1 MRNPILIFDNLRETY
16 LRYLDSPFDLRYPDL
31 VQERRDLIDQDG
43 RIYRYPLI
51 EAVPAYRRCNE
62 TFDQMAHT
70 LLDSSWPTGLLNDLI
85 DFVAFGLFPAGRRPY
100 THQRDSF
107 DESVLQHHDVIVT
120 TGTGSGKTECFFL
133 PIAAALIR
141 ESANWSAPGN
151 RESHW
156 DWWRHYTMQGQ
167 RRRWAPRIN
176 QRVHETRH
184 AAMRALILYPLN
196 ALVEDQLGRLRD
208 GFDSPAVQTWLD
220 SHRNGNRF
228 YFGRYTGRTPIS
240 GVQASSRVGKLRDE
254 LRSIDQDVQQVAGTP
269 AERFFQNLNG
279 SEMWSRWDMQDSPPD
294 ILVTNYVMLNIM
306 LMRAVEAPIFSQT
319 RAWLEADPSHVFH
332 LVVDELH
339 TYRGTAGTEVAYLL
353 RALYDRLG
361 LSPDSD
367 QLRIIASS
375 ASLEDDPSGLDYL
388 EGFFDRNQNRFRVI
402 SGDIEPPD
410 LNAATAIS
418 GHAVALRQI
427 HQSAEAASGMIE
439 ESAAR
444 DFNTN
449 VGGPDFPDGT
459 SAEQIVASALEHI
472 QAPDAIRVVCTSP
485 ENSNELIPRMPQE
498 IAQSLFHQLS
508 ENEAAEATTGLL
520 TGLSQA
526 RHASGEAPLV
536 MRAHLFFRNL
546 QGMWICTDPLCNVAP
561 QRQDQCPAGCLH
573 YVPRLTCDCGARVLE
588 LLYCESCGEI
598 FFGGYR
604 QDGQNPNEWYLSP
617 EHPNL
622 EASADAASFERDYMS
637 YAIYWPAQA
646 GMTPASAQWTQDG
659 VARRWRAVQY
669 TPDDGL
675 LHLGGGN
682 GYLYYVPSMHGQNP
696 PSVASASQAYSSRCP
711 RCDSDWSWR
720 SLGSP
725 IRTLRTG
732 FQKISQIL
740 CDSLLRQIP
749 HTVDG
754 NNRKLVVFSDSRQD
768 SAKLSAG
775 MRVSHYLDA
784 VRQALTTSIATV
796 GLGAIA
802 FNAQALGQQLTDEET
817 ELASEFSVLH
827 PHDATA
833 IMMAA
838 SPNTANLPSP
848 SHPPLTAHQ
857 ATQQIINRAN
867 NGPFRVTE
875 HFPEVASRL
884 LSKGMNPG
892 GYGQQQLW
900 TDWEELTGSW
910 RDLYHWNPNGMV
922 SEKTHSELMQPQQ
935 QHLRRIQNQSI
946 LELINIIFA
955 SGRRSLESLLIAYA
969 TTDRINFPAS
979 DQLVQQAAD
988 GVIRLL
994 GQRRRIE
1001 THSSFVQNTPP
1012 AFVGA
1017 YLYEIARLH
1026 NLHPEDF
1033 TNDVINHLTNADCVV
1048 SSVIRMHGLC
1058 LMLPDDTFYECP
1070 DCRRIHLHPSGGI
1083 CTECL
1088 VQLGQ
1093 PVPLAHAQTSLD
1105 YYTYLATQAGPLFRL
1120 NCEELTGQTNTSDA
1134 RKRQRLFQDVCL
1146 PNEEIALADIVDLL
1160 SVTTTMEAGV
1170 DIGSLL
1176 AVMMANMPPMRFNYQ
1191 QRVGRAGRRGAGLS
1205 IALTLCRGRSHDD
1218 YYFQRPVRITADPPP
1233 QPYVDMRQDTILKRV
1248 LVKEIMRQAFL
1259 GLDLFVGEGGDN
1271 VHGEFGTA
1279 DAWTQ
1284 PPDNPPPGTPQGAI
1298 VRHLVSLWIQN
1309 NPASISH
1316 ACDML
1321 LAYTDPILQAQ
1332 RPALIAYIQ
1341 NDLIGEID
1349 NVVNDQSLSD
1359 QSLSKR
1365 LAYRGILP
1373 MFGFPTRVRL
1383 LHHHPPTARPW
1394 PPDNTVDRDLDIAI
1408 SQFAPSAETV
1418 KDGVVHTAVGVADYQ
1433 PQGQSVVQMPNPLGP
1448 PVPIG
1453 VCRRCQTVDRS
1464 DPPDSSC
1471 PVCGATTNEDPG
1483 YEIANLSEPKGFR
1496 TWYGS
1501 SRDFNGEFEW
1511 TPRGSH
1517 PRVGFRPINMTQH
1530 SNFEVWSGSD
1540 TVYIINDNNGQF
1552 FNFERLSQG
1561 ETWVTREALER
1572 SGLDNP
1578 DSVLTAGGQ
1587 PDRRALSS
1595 IKLTNVL
1602 VLGIQNPLPVGLRC
1616 PPLVADQQVEGRAAL
1631 LSFGYMIRRAISVRL
1646 DIDERE
1652 IKVGIRV
1659 MPDAAGQIIG
1669 QVFISDSLENGA
1681 GYSSV
1686 YGDPAVAED
1695 LLRYIA
1701 GQTTQEFFGPI
1712 ANNPHRDDCRTSCPD
1727 CLRDFSNL
1735 AFHSIL
1741 DWRVALDMVRLALD
1755 PNATID
1761 FTVPYWQGLDQIVAP
1776 PYLQAVDLQQVQFGG
1791 LVAGRDGNYVEIIT
1805 HPLWDRDPNSFGPT
1819 LANAYTQ
1826 ALAAGATEIGF
1837 KSIFEILRRPY

>member
-1 MRNPILIFDNLRETY
+1 MKNPILIFDNLREIY
-16 LRYLDSPFDLRYPDL
+16 LRYLDSPFNLRYPDL

-51 EAVPAYRRCNE
+51 EAVPAYQRCEE
-62 TFDQMAHT
+62 TFNQVAHT
-70 LLDSSWPTGLLNDLI
+70 LLDSSWPTGLLNNLN

-141 ESANWSAPGN
+141 ESANWSAPEN
-151 RESHW
+151 RESQW
-156 DWWRHYTMQGQ
+156 DWWRRYTMRGT
-167 RRRWAPRIN
+167 RRYYASRIS
-176 QRVHETRH
+176 QRVHETRT

-208 GFDSPAVQTWLD
+208 GFDSPAVQAWLD
-220 SHRNGNRF
+220 SQRNGNRF

-240 GVQASSRVGKLRDE
+240 GALATSRVRKLGEE
-254 LRSIDQDVQQVAGTP
+254 LRSIDRDAQQVAGTP
-269 AERFFQNLNG
+269 AERFFQNLIG

-319 RAWLEADPSHVFH
+319 RAWLEADPSNVFY

-339 TYRGTAGTEVAYLL
+339 TYRGTAGTEVAYIL

-361 LSPDSD
+361 LAPDSD
-367 QLRIIASS
+367 QLKIIASS
-375 ASLEDDPSGLDYL
+375 ASLDDDPSGLNYL
-388 EGFFDRNQNRFRVI
+388 EGFFGRSQNRFRVI
-402 SGDIEPPD
+402 SGDIVSPD
-410 LNAATAIS
+410 SNATAVIS
-418 GHAVALRQI
+418 EHATALR
-427 HQSAEAASGMIE
+427 HLNQSIETAAGMIE
-439 ESAAR
+439 ESAAQ
-444 DFNTN
+444 DFNTS
-449 VGGPDFPDGT
+449 VGGPDYPDGT
-459 SAEQIVASALEHI
+459 PSEQILASALEHI
-472 QAPDAIRVVCTSP
+472 QAPDAMLVTCTST
-485 ENSNELIPRMPQE
+485 ENPNELVPRMPQE
-498 IAQSLFHQLS
+498 LAQSLFPELPA
-508 ENEAAEATTGLL
+508 NESAEAITGLL
-520 TGLSQA
+520 SGLSQA
-526 RHASGEAPLV
+526 QDASNEAPLV

-546 QGMWICTDPLCNVAP
+546 QGMWICTDPLCRMVP
-561 QRQDQCPAGCLH
+561 QRQGQCPAGCLH

-604 QDGQNPNEWYLSP
+604 QDGQNPGEWYLSP

-622 EASADAASFERDYMS
+622 EASADAASFERDYIS
-637 YAIYWPAQA
+637 YAIYWPALP
-646 GMTPASAQWTQDG
+646 GITPARAQWTQDY
-659 VARRWRAVQY
+659 VPRHWRAAQY
-669 TPDDGL
+669 SSDDGL
-675 LHLGGGN
+675 LRLGGGG
-682 GYLYYVPSMHGQNP
+682 GYLYYVPPMHEQNP
-696 PSVASASQAYSSRCP
+696 PSVASASQAYSSKCP

-720 SLGSP
+720 PFGSP
-725 IRTLRTG
+725 IRTHRTG
-732 FQKISQIL
+732 FQKISQVL
-740 CDSLLRQIP
+740 CDSLLRQTP

-768 SAKLSAG
+768 AAKLSAG
-775 MRVSHYLDA
+775 MRVSHYKDT
-784 VRQALTTSIATV
+784 VRQALTTSLSTV

-802 FNAQALGQQLTDEET
+802 FNAQARGDQLTDEET
-817 ELASEFSVLH
+817 ELASEFSILH
-827 PHDATA
+827 PRDAIT
-833 IMMAA
+833 IMMAVNPA
-838 SPNTANLPSP
+838 TANLPSSSNP
-848 SHPPLTAHQ
+848 SLTAHQ
-857 ATQQIINRAN
+857 AAQQIINRAN

-875 HFPEVASRL
+875 LFSEVAWRL
-884 LSKGMNPG
+884 LSQGINPG
-892 GYGQQQLW
+892 GYGQEQLW
-900 TDWEELTGSW
+900 TDWEKRTGSW
-910 RDLYHWNPNGMV
+910 RDLYHWNPDGMV
-922 SEKTHSELMQPQQ
+922 SAKTHSELTEPQR
-935 QHLRRIQNQSI
+935 QHLGRIQNQSI
-946 LELINIIFA
+946 IELINIIFA
-955 SGRRSLESLLIAYA
+955 SGRRGLESLLIAYA
-969 TTDRINFPAS
+969 TTDSINFTAS
-979 DQLVQQAAD
+979 GQLVQQAAD

-1001 THSSFVQNTPP
+1001 THNSFIEDTPP
-1012 AFVGA
+1012 AFVAA
-1017 YLYEIARLH
+1017 YLYEIAQLH
-1026 NLHPEDF
+1026 NLQPVDF
-1033 TNDVINHLTNADCVV
+1033 TDEVINYLTNTNCVV
-1048 SSVIRMHGLC
+1048 SSVIRIQGLC
-1058 LMLPDDTFYECP
+1058 LMLPDETFYECP
-1070 DCRRIHLHPSGGI
+1070 DCRRNHLHQSGGI

-1088 VQLGQ
+1088 AQLGQ
-1093 PVPLAHAQTSLD
+1093 TVPLAHAQASPD

-1134 RKRQRLFQDVCL
+1134 RKRQRLFQDVYL
-1146 PNEEIALADIVDLL
+1146 PDEEIALADTLDLL

-1170 DIGSLL
+1170 DIGALL

-1191 QRVGRAGRRGAGLS
+1191 QRVGRAGRRGTGLS

-1259 GLDLFVGEGGDN
+1259 DLNLFVGEGGDN

-1279 DAWTQ
+1279 VAWNH
-1284 PPDNPPPGTPQGAI
+1284 PPENPPPGAPQG
-1298 VRHLVSLWIQN
+1298 VTVCDLVTLWLQN
-1309 NPASISH
+1309 NSTSISH

-1349 NVVNDQSLSD
+1349 NVANDQSLPD

-1383 LHHHPPTARPW
+1383 LHHNPPTIRPW
-1394 PPDNTVDRDLDIAI
+1394 PPDDTVDRDLDIAI
-1408 SQFAPSAETV
+1408 SQFAPLAETV
-1418 KDGVVHTAVGVADYQ
+1418 KDGLVHTAVGVVDYQ
-1433 PQGQSVVQMPNPLGP
+1433 PQGHRIPQMPNPLGP
-1448 PVPIG
+1448 PIPIG
-1453 VCRRCQTVDRS
+1453 ICQCCQTIDGS
-1464 DPPDSSC
+1464 NPPNNSC
-1471 PVCGATTNEDPG
+1471 PVCGATTNDDPG
-1483 YEIANLSEPKGFR
+1483 YGITNSSEPKGFR

-1501 SRDFNGEFEW
+1501 SRDFDGDFEW

-1517 PRVGFRPINMTQH
+1517 PRVGFMPINMTQH
-1530 SNFEVWSGSD
+1530 LNFEVWSDLD
-1540 TVYIINDNNGQF
+1540 TVYTINDNHGRL
-1552 FNFERLSQG
+1552 FNFERLSQR

-1572 SGLDNP
+1572 SGINNP
-1578 DSVLTAGGQ
+1578 DSYLTAGGQ
-1587 PDRRALSS
+1587 IDRRALSS
-1595 IKLTNVL
+1595 IKITNVL

-1616 PPLVADQQVEGRAAL
+1616 SPIVTEHNVEGRAAL

-1659 MPDAAGQIIG
+1659 MPDATGQIIG

-1686 YGDPAVAED
+1686 YGDPPVAEE

-1701 GQTTQEFFGPI
+1701 GQTTQEFFDPI
-1712 ANNPHRDDCRTSCPD
+1712 VNDPHRDDCRTSCPD

-1735 AFHSIL
+1735 FFHNIL

-1761 FTVPYWQGLDQIVAP
+1761 FTIPYWQGLDGIVAP
-1776 PYLQAVDLQQVQFGG
+1776 PYFQATGLQQVQFGG
-1791 LVAGRDGNYVEIIT
+1791 LVAGRDGNYAEIIT
-1805 HPLWDRDPNSFGPT
+1805 HPLWDRNPNNFGPQLST
-1819 LANAYTQ
+1819 AYAN
-1826 ALAAGATEIGF
+1826 ALAAGVTEPNC